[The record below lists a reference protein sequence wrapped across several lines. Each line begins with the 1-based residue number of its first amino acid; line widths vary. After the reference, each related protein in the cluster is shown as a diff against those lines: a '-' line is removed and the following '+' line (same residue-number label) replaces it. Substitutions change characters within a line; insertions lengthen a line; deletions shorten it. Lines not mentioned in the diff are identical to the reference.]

1 MIILIINKII
11 DEDAQQIIDENGG
24 LTELFDE
31 SVMIT
36 GASGMI
42 GSYFTYALMKLNE
55 DYDANIKI
63 IPLVRNLNKLN
74 KELLSKSYVHP
85 IVQDVNEKIVYDG
98 DVDYI
103 IHAASPASPK
113 IMKEKPVET
122 NFANTL
128 GTANTLL
135 FAKEHNVKK
144 YLFISSR
151 EIYGQP
157 MENQKYFT
165 EKSFGLIDQLIP
177 RNAYAEGKRA
187 AENMCVGFKTE
198 YKLDTKIVRLAHT
211 YGPGMSVDDG
221 RVQADFLKNL
231 LNEENI
237 VLNSDGSSIRTYTY
251 ISDAVSAMFK
261 VILKSDD
268 IVYNISDER
277 NEVSIRELAETMV
290 KILPEKNLKLI
301 FNIKEEDKNDG
312 YAPFKFGLLSSEKIR
327 NELNWKAKYS
337 IYDGFKRTLGFL
349 KSEYS

>member
-1 MIILIINKII
+1 MIINKII
-11 DEDAQQIIDENGG
+11 DEDAQQIIDENDG
-24 LTELFDE
+24 LNELYNS

-36 GASGMI
+36 GATGMI
-42 GSYFTYALMKLNE
+42 GSYFVYTLMKLNE
-55 DYDANIKI
+55 NYDANIEI

-74 KELLSKSYVHP
+74 KQILSKDYVHP
-85 IVQDVNEKIVYDG
+85 VIQDVTEKIEYEN

-128 GTANTLL
+128 GAANTLM
-135 FAKEHNVKK
+135 FAKDHNTKK

-151 EIYGQP
+151 EIYGAP
-157 MENQKYFT
+157 LENQEYFS
-165 EKSFGLIDQLIP
+165 EDSFGIIDQLIP
-177 RNAYAEGKRA
+177 RNAYAEGKKA
-187 AENMCVGFKTE
+187 AENMCVGFKKE
-198 YKLDTKIVRLAHT
+198 YGLDTKIVRLAHT

-231 LNEENI
+231 LNEEDI

-261 VILKSDD
+261 IILKSKDM
-268 IVYNISDER
+268 VYNVSDER

-290 KILPEKNLKLI
+290 KILPEKQLKLV
-301 FNIKEEDKNDG
+301 FNIKDEENDTG

-327 NELNWKAKYS
+327 NEL
-337 IYDGFKRTLGFL
+337 
-349 KSEYS
+349 EC